1 MKDKEPRPKEKSRLG
16 SSISKVEGRK
26 VDSCE
31 TNKPWLQCNQ
41 NTDRLGFPWQ
51 SSDEDSALPMQT
63 RTGVQSLVRE
73 LRSHIWPKT

>member
-51 SSDEDSALPMQT
+51 PNADQDRGSIPGQGTKIPHMA
-63 RTGVQSLVRE
+63 
-73 LRSHIWPKT
+73 